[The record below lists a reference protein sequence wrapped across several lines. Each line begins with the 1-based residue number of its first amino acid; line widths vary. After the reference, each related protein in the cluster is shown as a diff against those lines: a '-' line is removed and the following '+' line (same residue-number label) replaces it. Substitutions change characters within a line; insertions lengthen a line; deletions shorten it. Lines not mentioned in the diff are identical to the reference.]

1 MTTES
6 VRQIKQFLRG
16 RNTLEA
22 PAVELIDP
30 EVRTDMN
37 FRVGKSGATNVRAR
51 IRAGAHVGMFIVEWG
66 YDVVADQRDAFHKW
80 LAKNENRLASSP
92 PRGVHYKGT
101 FVVFMSS
108 EMTSGRYRTLW
119 AFDSLGDME
128 RLGSGS
134 KKFMRLLQELTSF
147 RDQSREAGF
156 KQEIYQTAAG
166 TKGY

>member
-1 MTTES
+1 MTTETL
-6 VRQIKQFLRG
+6 RQIKQFIRG

-37 FRVGKSGATNVRAR
+37 FRVGKSRVANVRGR
-51 IRAGAHVGMFIVEWG
+51 IRAGKHIGMFIVEWG

-80 LAKNENRLASSP
+80 LAKNENRLAGSA

-108 EMTSGRYRTLW
+108 ESASGRYRTLW
-119 AFDSLGDME
+119 AFDSLDGIE
-128 RLGSGS
+128 QLGSGS
-134 KKFMRLLQELTSF
+134 ARFMRLLQELTSF

-166 TKGY
+166 TRGY